1 MYRIL
6 LLLPILGL
14 MVLLVASIC
23 FDNFDGLASMFFYR
37 GMTVVGLK
45 TEHGVMQPLPS
56 EATVQLLSDCGCPVE
71 KVQLSLI
78 DPHMQLCINCA
89 QVEESVFSGQKLE
102 A

>member
-1 MYRIL
+1 MYNIL
-6 LLLPILGL
+6 LFLTILGL

-23 FDNFDGLASMFFYR
+23 FDNFDGVANMFFYR
-37 GMTVVGLK
+37 GMTVFVFK
-45 TEHGVMQPLPS
+45 TEHGVMQP
-56 EATVQLLSDCGCPVE
+56 EATVQLLSDCGCFAE

-78 DPHMQLCINCA
+78 DPYMQLCINCA